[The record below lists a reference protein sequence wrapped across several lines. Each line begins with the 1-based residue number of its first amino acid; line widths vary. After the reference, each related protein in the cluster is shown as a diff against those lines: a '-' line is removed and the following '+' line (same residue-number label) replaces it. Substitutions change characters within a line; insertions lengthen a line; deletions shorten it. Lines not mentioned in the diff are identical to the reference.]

1 MKIFVKAKPTA
12 KENKV
17 EKIDDFHFTVS
28 VTEIPRQGK
37 ANQAIIKIL
46 ADYFKVS
53 SQSVKIVSGYTSR
66 QKIIEITREAK
77 YRVLNPLISA
87 LVRPDR
93 GRDLARLIINYNPC
107 PLSKRKF
114 GRNILRTSNLERRN
128 SILDWLILILKKET
142 L

>member
-1 MKIFVKAKPTA
+1 MKIFVKAKPMA

-66 QKIIEITREAK
+66 QKIIEIIQEAK
-77 YRVLNPLISA
+77 
-87 LVRPDR
+87 
-93 GRDLARLIINYNPC
+93 
-107 PLSKRKF
+107 
-114 GRNILRTSNLERRN
+114 
-128 SILDWLILILKKET
+128 
-142 L
+142 